1 MDTPN
6 YYAILGLRGYAT
18 PKEVREAFKKA
29 SMFIQ
34 LHLTRLEY
42 KSNSYKAEKHH
53 PEKNKGQE
61 RATAEKLREASEAYH
76 TVR

>member
-6 YYAILGLRGYAT
+6 YYAILVIREYAT

-53 PEKNKGQE
+53 P
-61 RATAEKLREASEAYH
+61 REEQGARESCS
-76 TVR
+76 